1 MPRNKAIAVNKPNNE
16 LLKQIEDFAY
26 IKTAK
31 TSFRSIAIVCPFE
44 NLKYMIRGN
53 KYK

>member
-1 MPRNKAIAVNKPNNE
+1 MPRNKTIAVNKPNNE

-31 TSFRSIAIVCPFE
+31 TSFRSSIAISWPFE
-44 NLKYMIRGN
+44 NSRK
-53 KYK
+53 